1 MEIITVTKIVSW
13 SLYDLAAKFF
23 TLNIVTLHFARWITI
38 GKNTADIYYGL
49 AFGVSSLIALLFSPF
64 IGRISDLTGKRNLIL
79 TFLTIFSAVLVV
91 FLGFTHNVLL
101 ALVFFALAKLFIQL
115 AMIVYNALIS
125 EVAPA
130 NRLGLI
136 SGFGKMLGF
145 IGALA
150 VLYLMTPLKE
160 NYGYHR
166 LFQISGLLFFLFSLP
181 CIIATRNKNSKQE
194 NKKKKFTSFRQLVI
208 TFKST
213 LSSLKSLCEKVE
225 GIKDLLKA
233 SFFILCPVN
242 VLILFMAVYLTKVF
256 GLDDL
261 AIVNVIA
268 TATIAAIV
276 SSISFGALGDR
287 IGHKKILYLVF
298 ALMFVSFILVSLGTA
313 RVHAFWLGALFGL
326 IYGALMAVPRA
337 LAVAIVPK
345 EKIGEFFGFFA
356 WMGYIAGFTGPL
368 VWGLVLLVLNPLG
381 VLRYRIAMVLL
392 GLFVIP
398 ALYYFIRVPE
408 RKS

>member
-1 MEIITVTKIVSW
+1 
-13 SLYDLAAKFF
+13 
-23 TLNIVTLHFARWITI
+23 
-38 GKNTADIYYGL
+38 
-49 AFGVSSLIALLFSPF
+49 
-64 IGRISDLTGKRNLIL
+64 
-79 TFLTIFSAVLVV
+79 
-91 FLGFTHNVLL
+91 
-101 ALVFFALAKLFIQL
+101 
-115 AMIVYNALIS
+115 
-125 EVAPA
+125 
-130 NRLGLI
+130 
-136 SGFGKMLGF
+136 
-145 IGALA
+145 
-150 VLYLMTPLKE
+150 
-160 NYGYHR
+160 
-166 LFQISGLLFFLFSLP
+166 
-181 CIIATRNKNSKQE
+181 
-194 NKKKKFTSFRQLVI
+194 
-208 TFKST
+208 
-213 LSSLKSLCEKVE
+213 
-225 GIKDLLKA
+225 
-233 SFFILCPVN
+233 
-242 VLILFMAVYLTKVF
+242 VYLTKVF